1 MNEKFALS
9 GYEIRRE
16 WLQRKSTMGY
26 SENKTGNIRGITADW
41 CNGSTKHFDCFGR
54 GSNPLSAAGYHFF
67 DYLLPPSGK
76 LIKDASQV
84 SRGFVKEKDVKTRLL
99 QCIGSIATAKAQP
112 LRAIKR
118 KWRQG
123 WKNAIVRRVR

>member
-1 MNEKFALS
+1 MKNLPCQAMRSEENGCKEKAQW
-9 GYEIRRE
+9 GIRRIK
-16 WLQRKSTMGY
+16 LGI
-26 SENKTGNIRGITADW
+26 SEVFTADW
-41 CNGSTKHFDCFGR
+41 CNGSTKHFDCFGK

-76 LIKDASQV
+76 LIKGASQV
-84 SRGFVKEKDVKTRLL
+84 SGGFVKEKDVKTRLL